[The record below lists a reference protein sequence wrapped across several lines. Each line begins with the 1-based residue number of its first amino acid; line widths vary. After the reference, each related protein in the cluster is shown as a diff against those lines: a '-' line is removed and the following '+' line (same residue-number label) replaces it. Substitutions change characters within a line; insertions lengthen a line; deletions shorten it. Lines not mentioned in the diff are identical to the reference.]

1 MESEKYMKLI
11 FGDKLSR
18 SKKDLCIHA
27 CQLKGS
33 STS

>member
-11 FGDKLSR
+11 FGEKLSR
-18 SKKDLCIHA
+18 PKKDLCIHA
-27 CQLKGS
+27 CRIKGS